1 MTLFDGQ
8 AVTVPQ
14 AMNYAYAPLN
24 VTGKYRCRC
33 DDFIVV
39 EQSLPPTHEGEHD
52 HLVIEKR
59 GCNTEWVA
67 RCLADYAG
75 VPPMAVG
82 YAGRKDRHALTT
94 QAFTVRPSAPEQID
108 WSGLKTPGFVIQAHT
123 KTRKK
128 LRPGDHHG
136 NRFAL
141 VLREVTG
148 DLSTRIEK
156 IASEGFPNY
165 FGPQRFGR
173 GGMNLMAVDSLFE
186 GRSVQRRERS
196 FLLSVARAQLF
207 NEYLSRTLE
216 TLGWEHV
223 SATDVGPLYGRSR
236 DPQLGESALDERS
249 RQWLLGLAR
258 FKVSASFRAMRVIP
272 DAVSWEQISDEQWRL
287 DFALPPGS
295 YATSLLRELLDA
307 IEGEGSE

>member
-52 HLVIEKR
+52 HLVIEKQ

-67 RCLADYAG
+67 RCLANYAG
-75 VPPMAVG
+75 VPPVAVG
-82 YAGRKDRHALTT
+82 YAGRKDRHAVTT
-94 QAFTVRPSAPEQID
+94 QAFTVRPSAPVQID
-108 WSGLKTPGFVIQAHT
+108 WSGLEAPGFTIQAHT
-123 KTRKK
+123 KTKKK
-128 LRPGDHHG
+128 LRPGDHYG
-136 NRFAL
+136 NRFIL
-141 VLREVTG
+141 VLKEVTG
-148 DLSTRIEK
+148 DLSARMEK

-173 GGMNLMAVDSLFE
+173 GGMNLIAVDSLFA
-186 GRSVQRRERS
+186 GRRMPRRERS

-207 NEYLSRTLE
+207 NEYVSRTLE

-223 SATDVGPLYGRSR
+223 STSDVGPLYGRSR

-249 RQWLLGLAR
+249 RQWLIGLAR

-272 DAVSWEQISDEQWRL
+272 DKVSWEQVSEGQWRL
-287 DFALPPGS
+287 DFVLPPGS

-307 IEGEGSE
+307 KEGEGGE

>member
-8 AVTVPQ
+8 TSFAPL
-14 AMNYAYAPLN
+14 AMNYAYAPPN

-39 EQSLPPTHEGEHD
+39 EQSIPPTHEGEHD

-67 RCLADYAG
+67 RCLADYAD

-82 YAGRKDRHALTT
+82 HAGRKDRHAVTT
-94 QAFTVRPSAPEQID
+94 QAFTVRPSAPFQID
-108 WSGLKTPGFVIQAHT
+108 WSGLKAPGFAIKAHT

-136 NRFAL
+136 NRFTL
-141 VLREVTG
+141 VLKEVTG
-148 DLSTRIEK
+148 DLSARLEL

-173 GGMNLMAVDSLFE
+173 GGMNLKAVDRLFE
-186 GRSVQRRERS
+186 GGRVPRRERS

-216 TLGWEHV
+216 TLGWEHL

-236 DPQLGESALDERS
+236 NPQLGESALDERS

-307 IEGEGSE
+307 IECEGGE